1 MITGMRD
8 AQRRYFRYSGE
19 DNFKVSS
26 QWRHIHQWGE
36 IQMGVEESPNFTPS
50 VQAWGRG
57 PTKLKIL
64 RRDVSLGRL
73 LRILTKF

>member
-36 IQMGVEESPNFTPS
+36 I
-50 VQAWGRG
+50 
-57 PTKLKIL
+57 
-64 RRDVSLGRL
+64 
-73 LRILTKF
+73 